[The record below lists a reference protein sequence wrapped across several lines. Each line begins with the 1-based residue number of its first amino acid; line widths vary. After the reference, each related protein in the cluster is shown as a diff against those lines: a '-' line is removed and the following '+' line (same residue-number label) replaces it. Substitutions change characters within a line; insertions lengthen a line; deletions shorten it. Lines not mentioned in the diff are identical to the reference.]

1 MGKERTRRATVVA
14 VRLNF
19 IVEGQTEEAFVKRI
33 LNPHLANLGVY
44 VKVRCVLTSWRRN
57 IKHRGGIGSYEKA
70 RNDINTWI
78 KEDRNS
84 DVRFTTMFDV
94 YGLPTNF
101 PGYRDAKQRSDP
113 YGRVKVLEDALGED
127 ISDRRFIP
135 HFQLHEFEALLLS
148 DPQKLDSQFDSS
160 TGIRQLVDMV
170 ASFDSPELINDGDNT
185 APSKRIIG
193 EIPEYEKMKPSAA
206 PIVAEKIGL
215 PTLRLQCKHFDEW
228 LCRLEMLNKG

>member
-1 MGKERTRRATVVA
+1 MSI
-14 VRLNF
+14 RLNF

-33 LNPHLANLGVY
+33 LSPYLAGFEVW
-44 VKVRCVLTSWRRN
+44 VQARCVLTSRRRN
-57 IKHRGGIGSYEKA
+57 IKHRGGIENYEKA
-70 RNDINTWI
+70 RNDINAWI
-78 KEDRNS
+78 REDRNS

-101 PGYRDAKQRSDP
+101 PGYKDAKQTSDP

-148 DPQKLDSQFDSS
+148 DPQKLDSQFDNS
-160 TGIRQLVDMV
+160 TGIRRLVDMV
-170 ASFDSPELINDGDNT
+170 ASFDSPELINDGRNT

-193 EIPEYEKMKPSAA
+193 EIPEYERMKVSAA

-215 PTLRLQCKHFDEW
+215 PTLRLKCKHFGEW
-228 LCRLEMLNKG
+228 LCRLETLNKE

>member
-1 MGKERTRRATVVA
+1 MAI
-14 VRLNF
+14 RLNF

-44 VKVRCVLTSWRRN
+44 VKVRCVLTSWKNN
-57 IKHRGGIGSYEKA
+57 IKHRGGIENYEKA
-70 RNDINTWI
+70 RNDINAWI
-78 KEDRNS
+78 REDRNS

-101 PGYRDAKQRSDP
+101 PGYKDAKQTSDP
-113 YGRVKVLEDALGED
+113 YERVKVLEDALGED

-148 DPQKLDSQFDSS
+148 DPQKLDSQFDNS
-160 TGIRQLVDMV
+160 TGIRRLVNMV
-170 ASFDSPELINDGDNT
+170 ASFDSPELINDGNDT

-193 EIPEYEKMKPSAA
+193 EIPEYERMKPSAA

-215 PTLRLQCKHFDEW
+215 PTLQLKCKHFGEW
-228 LCRLEMLNKG
+228 LCRLETLNKG

>member
-1 MGKERTRRATVVA
+1 MA
-14 VRLNF
+14 VRLNL
-19 IVEGQTEEAFVKRI
+19 IVEGQTEEAFVKRL
-33 LNPHLANLGVY
+33 LNPHLANLEVY
-44 VKVRCVLTSWRRN
+44 VKVRCVLTSWKNN
-57 IKHRGGIGSYEKA
+57 IKHRGGVGSYEKA

-113 YGRVKVLEDALGED
+113 YERVKMLEDALGED

-148 DPQKLDSQFDSS
+148 DPQKLDLQFDSS

-228 LCRLEMLNKG
+228 LCRLGDAE

>member
-1 MGKERTRRATVVA
+1 MSI
-14 VRLNF
+14 RLNF
-19 IVEGQTEEAFVKRI
+19 IVEGQTEEAFVRRI
-33 LNPHLANLGVY
+33 LSPHLANLEVY
-44 VKVRCVLTSWRRN
+44 VKVRCVETSRSRN
-57 IKHRGGIGSYEKA
+57 IKHRGGIKNYEKA
-70 RNDINTWI
+70 RNDINAWI

-101 PGYRDAKQRSDP
+101 PGYKDAKQASDP
-113 YGRVKVLEDALGED
+113 YERVKILEDALGED

-148 DPQKLDSQFDSS
+148 DPQKLDSQFDNS
-160 TGIRQLVDMV
+160 TGIRRLVDMV
-170 ASFDSPELINDGDNT
+170 ASFDSPELINDGNNT

-193 EIPEYEKMKPSAA
+193 EIPEYERMKPSAA

-215 PTLRLQCKHFDEW
+215 PTLRLKCKHFGEW
-228 LCRLEMLNKG
+228 LCKLETLNKE

>member
-1 MGKERTRRATVVA
+1 MA

-101 PGYRDAKQRSDP
+101 PGYGDAKQKSDP

-148 DPQKLDSQFDSS
+148 DPQKLDLQFDSS